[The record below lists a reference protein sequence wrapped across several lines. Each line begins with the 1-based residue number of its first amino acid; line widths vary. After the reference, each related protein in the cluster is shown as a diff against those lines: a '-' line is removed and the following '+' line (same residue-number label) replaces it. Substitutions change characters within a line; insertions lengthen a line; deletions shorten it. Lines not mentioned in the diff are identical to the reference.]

1 MSHLTRTHTHTQ
13 SEAGN
18 ERRQG
23 EKRTDAGYEVMEDF
37 LWEEG
42 LVQSSEVELQDAS
55 NGVHVVVVLVSC
67 QRILTYRQMED
78 HIRWGR

>member
-1 MSHLTRTHTHTQ
+1 MRRET
-13 SEAGN
+13 

-67 QRILTYRQMED
+67 QRVLTYRQM
-78 HIRWGR
+78 